1 MPERGTAP
9 ALSGRTVIVSGAS
22 SGIGLAT
29 ARALS
34 RHGARVHGLSRRG
47 GDGPFNPHICD
58 VTQPEDVTRTIDQIA
73 AGAGLDAVVLA
84 AGTNLADRHLGQLS
98 TGGWQTLIDTNL
110 SGAFHVFRAALPH
123 LRRSRGDAVFISS
136 VSALWPDASGP
147 AYQASKAGLT
157 AFARAAALE
166 EHRNGVR
173 VSVISPG
180 LVDTPLLDRRPQPP
194 EPAQR
199 AAALHPDDVAR
210 VCIFMLSL
218 PAHAYIPELTILPAA
233 IQALGDT

>member
-1 MPERGTAP
+1 MPEHDIAP
-9 ALSGRTVIVSGAS
+9 ALSGRTIIVSGAS

-34 RHGARVHGLSRRG
+34 WHGAQVHGLSRRS
-47 GDGPFNPHICD
+47 GDGPFTSHICD
-58 VTQPEDVTRTIDQIA
+58 VTRPEDVTRTIDQIA
-73 AGAGLDAVVLA
+73 AGAGLAAVVLA
-84 AGTNLADRHLGQLS
+84 AGTNLANRHLGQLS
-98 TGGWQTLIDTNL
+98 TDGWQTLIDTNL
-110 SGAFHVFRAALPH
+110 SGAFHVFRASLPH
-123 LRRSRGDAVFISS
+123 LRRSRGNAIFISS

-157 AFARAAALE
+157 ALARAAALE

-173 VSVISPG
+173 VSIVSPG

-194 EPAQR
+194 DPARR

-210 VCIFMLSL
+210 VCIFLLSL